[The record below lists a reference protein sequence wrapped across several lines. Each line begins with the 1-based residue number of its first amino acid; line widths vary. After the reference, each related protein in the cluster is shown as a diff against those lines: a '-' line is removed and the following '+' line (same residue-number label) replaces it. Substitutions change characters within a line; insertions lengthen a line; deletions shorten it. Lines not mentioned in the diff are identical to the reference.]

1 MDTSVYKRKWLDV
14 PYAHQ
19 SPNQC
24 LDIYLP
30 DEGEGPFPV
39 IAVIHGGAFMMGN
52 KRDVQ
57 QLPMLEG
64 LKRGYAV
71 VCIEYRLSGEGIF
84 PVRPIYPSERTKVR
98 VRSQAHRCLGRIGR
112 RPFKFPGGHQRR
124 GEGS

>member
-1 MDTSVYKRKWLDV
+1 MAGRTLRQ
-14 PYAHQ
+14 Q

-30 DEGEGPFPV
+30 DEVEGPFPV

-52 KRDVQ
+52 KGDVQ

-71 VCIEYRLSGEGIF
+71 VCIEYRLSGGSDLPGADLRLEGCH
-84 PVRPIYPSERTKVR
+84 PIYPGERAKVR
-98 VRSQAHRCLGRIGR
+98 V
-112 RPFKFPGGHQRR
+112 
-124 GEGS
+124 